1 MHGMPK
7 KYDAATKERAVRMVQ
22 EQLPEYGGSLTK
34 ACAAVGARLSLPKD
48 TVRGWCRREL
58 GDAPSGEALTT
69 AEREEIK
76 ALKAKVRRLEE
87 DNAILQSAATF
98 FAGALDPRSR

>member
-1 MHGMPK
+1 MPK

-22 EQLPEYGGSLTK
+22 EQLPEYGGSLTS
-34 ACAAVGARLSLPKD
+34 ACAAVGSRLGLPKD
-48 TVRGWCRREL
+48 TVRGWCRREGAQPSA
-58 GDAPSGEALTT
+58 GDAFTS

-98 FAGALDPRSR
+98 FAGALDPRNR

>member
-34 ACAAVGARLSLPKD
+34 ACSAVGARLGLPKD
-48 TVRGWCRREL
+48 TVRGWCRREPESAAA
-58 GDAPSGEALTT
+58 GGALST

-87 DNAILQSAATF
+87 DNSILQAAATF

>member
-1 MHGMPK
+1 MPK

-34 ACAAVGARLSLPKD
+34 ACAAVGSRLGLPKD
-48 TVRGWCRREL
+48 TVRGWCRRE
-58 GDAPSGEALTT
+58 GAQPSTGEAFTS

-98 FAGALDPRSR
+98 FAGALDPRNR

>member
-34 ACAAVGARLSLPKD
+34 VRAAHWEQVAVAQGHGAWVVP
-48 TVRGWCRREL
+48 
-58 GDAPSGEALTT
+58 P
-69 AEREEIK
+69 
-76 ALKAKVRRLEE
+76 
-87 DNAILQSAATF
+87 
-98 FAGALDPRSR
+98 

>member
-1 MHGMPK
+1 
-7 KYDAATKERAVRMVQ
+7 MVQ
-22 EQLPEYGGSLTK
+22 EQLPEFGGSLTK
-34 ACAAVGARLSLPKD
+34 TCAAVGARLGLSKD
-48 TVRGWCRREL
+48 TVRGWCRREP
-58 GDAPSGEALTT
+58 DATAAGGALSA

-87 DNAILQSAATF
+87 DNSILQAAATF